1 MRDVRKYEV
10 FRLADQLVLDVYR
23 VTAKF
28 PKSEMFGLTGQMRRA
43 AASIPMNLAEG
54 AARAGAK
61 EFAQFVNVAVG
72 SCEEV
77 RYQLHLAE
85 ALDYLTKAEQQTL
98 DRKYESVKKMLA
110 KLYGAVSRKPMADV
124 LGQVYEQFLGKVIRL
139 TAAIRPRSKRS
150 QKSAKPAA
158 CAPTLDSAA
167 RRGYI
172 DSVNAR

>member
-10 FRLADQLVLDVYR
+10 FQSADQLVMDVYR
-23 VTAKF
+23 VTARF

-85 ALDYLTKAEQQTL
+85 ALDYITGTEQQTL
-98 DRKYESVKKMLA
+98 DRKYDSVKKMLA
-110 KLYGAVSRKPMADV
+110 KLYGAVSREP
-124 LGQVYEQFLGKVIRL
+124 
-139 TAAIRPRSKRS
+139 
-150 QKSAKPAA
+150 
-158 CAPTLDSAA
+158 
-167 RRGYI
+167 
-172 DSVNAR
+172 

>member
-10 FRLADQLVLDVYR
+10 FQLADQLVLDVFR

-54 AARAGAK
+54 TARAGAK

-85 ALDYLTKAEQQTL
+85 VLGYPARAEQQAL
-98 DRKYESVKKMLA
+98 DRRYESVKKMLA
-110 KLYGAVSRKPMADV
+110 KLYGAVCREP
-124 LGQVYEQFLGKVIRL
+124 
-139 TAAIRPRSKRS
+139 
-150 QKSAKPAA
+150 
-158 CAPTLDSAA
+158 
-167 RRGYI
+167 
-172 DSVNAR
+172 